1 MRKGLFIGLGVL
13 LVLIG
18 AVWTAQGLGYL
29 QGSFMTG
36 DRLWS
41 TIGIL
46 CIAGGL
52 VLAVSAIRRK

>member
-1 MRKGLFIGLGVL
+1 MRKGLLIGLGVL

-29 QGSFMTG
+29 KGSFMTG
-36 DRLWS
+36 DRLWT

-46 CIAGGL
+46 CVAGGL
-52 VLAVSAIRRK
+52 VLAITTVRRK

>member
-1 MRKGLFIGLGVL
+1 MRKALIGLGVL
-13 LVLIG
+13 LVVIG

-36 DRLWS
+36 DRTWT
-41 TIGIL
+41 TIGVL

-52 VLAVSAIRRK
+52 ALAIHTARRR